1 MPKPSIRLQS
11 IVKLIYP
18 YRIIADIGCDHG
30 YLALEGFNNDL
41 IDFALLVDNKIGPL
55 NSAKEN
61 LSYIDINKYQLS
73 LSNGI
78 SELTKDIE
86 CVLILGMGGINIC
99 DILTNKEK
107 LKNIKRLILQP
118 NNNTY
123 LVRKFLMD
131 NCYNIVEELIIY
143 DKKYYEVIVAEPSQ
157 LKSNYTELELKYGPI
172 NIKNKTPIFKD
183 YLLNKIN
190 RLKKVKDIDKVTKQI
205 EEMEELL
212 WK

>member
-18 YRIIADIGCDHG
+18 YRTIADIGCDHG

-61 LSYIDINKYQLS
+61 LSHIDINKYQLS

-131 NCYNIVEELIIY
+131 NCYNIVDELIIF
-143 DKKYYEVIVAEPSQ
+143 DKKYYEVIVAEQSP

-172 NIKNKTPIFKD
+172 NIKNKTKTFKD
-183 YLLNKIN
+183 YLLNKIS
-190 RLKKVKDIDKVTKQI
+190 RLKEVKDIDKVEKQI

-212 WK
+212 

>member
-1 MPKPSIRLQS
+1 MPKSSIRLQS

-55 NSAKEN
+55 NSAKIN
-61 LSYIDINKYQLS
+61 LSSISNNKYQLS
-73 LSNGI
+73 LSDGI
-78 SELTKDIE
+78 SALTKDIE

-99 DILTNKEK
+99 EILSNKEK
-107 LKNIKRLILQP
+107 LKNVKRLILQP

-143 DKKYYEVIVAEPSQ
+143 DKKYYEVIVAE
-157 LKSNYTELELKYGPI
+157 KGCSNYTSIELKYGPI
-172 NIKNKTPIFKD
+172 NIKNKTKTFKD
-183 YLLNKIN
+183 YLLNKIS
-190 RLKKVKDIDKVTKQI
+190 RLKKVKDIDKVEKQI

-212 WK
+212 